1 MVAAFILAIALLG
14 LARLQ
19 GAVFTANAESR
30 MRSHALNLAQK
41 KLEELRAFANQTKYM
56 EIGNGDRFDSSD
68 TDGCVLDNG
77 NSCCV
82 LEHELTSLKCVG
94 ENSNF
99 TRTWTQTACANSAP
113 CKVLAVT
120 VTWTDQKGNTQTVT
134 LTSYIAD
141 IDPVKGGVALLGL

>member
-1 MVAAFILAIALLG
+1 MGKMNSRPGPSGIAGFILIEAMVAAFILAIALLG

-30 MRSHALNLAQK
+30 MRTHALNLAQK
-41 KLEELRAFANQTKYM
+41 KIEELRSFANQTGYTG
-56 EIGNGDRFDSSD
+56 ISSGSGC
-68 TDGCVLDNG
+68 DGSD
-77 NSCCV
+77 
-82 LEHELTSLKCVG
+82 CVG
-94 ENSNF
+94 ENSTF
-99 TRTWTQTACANSAP
+99 SRTWTQTACANSAP

-120 VTWTDQKGNTQTVT
+120 VTWTDQKGSTQTVT